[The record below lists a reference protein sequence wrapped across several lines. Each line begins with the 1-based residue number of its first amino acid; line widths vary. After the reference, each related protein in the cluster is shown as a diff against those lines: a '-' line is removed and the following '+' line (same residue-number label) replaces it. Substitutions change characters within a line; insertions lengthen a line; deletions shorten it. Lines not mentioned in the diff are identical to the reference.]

1 MKKGV
6 DKFSPL
12 WYNSSIKR
20 KGSVII
26 TMTVKELRAVLKLAV
41 DENAEIQFSTEPGV
55 AFGIHGFDNS
65 EEDFWILL
73 NTLEWEN
80 AVDN

>member
-6 DKFSPL
+6 DNLSPL
-12 WYNSSIKR
+12 WYNSNIKR

>member
-12 WYNSSIKR
+12 WYNSNIKR

-65 EEDFWILL
+65 EENFWILL

>member
-1 MKKGV
+1 
-6 DKFSPL
+6 
-12 WYNSSIKR
+12 
-20 KGSVII
+20 
-26 TMTVKELRAVLKLAV
+26 MTVKELRAVLKLAV

-65 EEDFWILL
+65 EENFWILL

-80 AVDN
+80 TVDN

>member
-1 MKKGV
+1 
-6 DKFSPL
+6 
-12 WYNSSIKR
+12 
-20 KGSVII
+20 
-26 TMTVKELRAVLKLAV
+26 MTVKELRAVLKLAV

-80 AVDN
+80 AVDNQSIL

>member
-1 MKKGV
+1 
-6 DKFSPL
+6 
-12 WYNSSIKR
+12 
-20 KGSVII
+20 
-26 TMTVKELRAVLKLAV
+26 MTVKELRAVLKLAV

-55 AFGIHGFDNS
+55 EFGIHGFDNS

-80 AVDN
+80 TVDNQSIL

>member
-6 DKFSPL
+6 DNLSPL
-12 WYNSSIKR
+12 CYNKYIKR